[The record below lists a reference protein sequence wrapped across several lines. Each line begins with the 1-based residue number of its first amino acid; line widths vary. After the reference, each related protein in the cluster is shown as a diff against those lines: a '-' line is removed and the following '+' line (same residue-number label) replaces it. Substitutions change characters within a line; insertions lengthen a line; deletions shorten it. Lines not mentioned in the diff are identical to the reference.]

1 MYLVVEDDLYIEYLK
16 FTRNL
21 EYKKDTIK
29 KILRYYKDGFLPT
42 LNQLELAEKEI
53 DGFDKSEY
61 LSALSEFEINIS
73 LLDLAKQTKL
83 KLILSNDKNHY
94 PYVNINGDVINN
106 NISATFRPEE
116 TRQKAKEHFKNL
128 LNDAKTI
135 LIKDDYMF
143 NNFNNFNNF
152 SRFAKELI
160 PKKQLNIFYDCKHS
174 NINTQQHIS
183 DLKKIHNEW
192 KIMKDKDDLYKN
204 THDRYILIN
213 QEIEIILSSGIS
225 YLYDEDKDFTYTIR
239 FL

>member
-1 MYLVVEDDLYIEYLK
+1 MYLVIEDDLFIEYLK

-61 LSALSEFEINIS
+61 LLPLSGFEKNIS

-106 NISATFRPEE
+106 NISATFRPEK

-143 NNFNNFNNF
+143 DNFNNL

-160 PKKQLNIFYDCKHS
+160 PKKQLNIFYDCKYS
-174 NINTQQHIS
+174 NSNMQQHIS

-192 KIMKDKDDLYKN
+192 KIMKNKNDLYKN

-213 QEIEIILSSGIS
+213 QEIEIILSSGIN
-225 YLYDEDKDFTYTIR
+225 YLYDEYKDFTYTIR

>member
-1 MYLVVEDDLYIEYLK
+1 MYLVVEDDLFIEYLK

-29 KILRYYKDGFLPT
+29 KILRYHKDGFLPT

-53 DGFDKSEY
+53 DGFDKSVFSP
-61 LSALSEFEINIS
+61 LFNRFKINVS
-73 LLDLAKQTKL
+73 LLDLANQTKL

-106 NISATFRPEE
+106 NISATFKPEE

-128 LNDAKTI
+128 LSDAKTI

-143 NNFNNFNNF
+143 YNFNNL

-160 PKKQLNIFYDCKHS
+160 PKKQLNIFYYCKR
-174 NINTQQHIS
+174 NNTQQHIS
-183 DLKKIHNEW
+183 SLKQIHNEW
-192 KIMKDKDDLYKN
+192 KIKEDKNDLYKD

-213 QEIEIILSSGIS
+213 QEIEIILSSGIH